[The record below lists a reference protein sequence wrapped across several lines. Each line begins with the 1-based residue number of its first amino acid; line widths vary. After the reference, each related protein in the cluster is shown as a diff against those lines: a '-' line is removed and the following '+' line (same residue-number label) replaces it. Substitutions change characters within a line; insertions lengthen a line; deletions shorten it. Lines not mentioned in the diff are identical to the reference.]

1 MLNAKSLGVEKQIP
15 LNHDMEYSPMEIEIN
30 EDTAFSS
37 TSGAG
42 LVQANKYHCSISGY
56 VICKEKSIQAYST
69 VLGQM
74 PVKPKIAN
82 AYIEASIASNKFL
95 LYINA
100 AGNLMSTTNLE
111 LSANQYMHL
120 VGDFPISTGG
130 GLLNRVISFLRSHRL
145 GVLGC

>member
-1 MLNAKSLGVEKQIP
+1 MLSAKSLGVEKQIP

-69 VLGQM
+69 VLGHM
-74 PVKPKIAN
+74 PIKPKIAN
-82 AYIEASIASNKFL
+82 AYIEASIGTNKFL

-100 AGNLMSTTNLE
+100 AGNIMSTTNLE
-111 LSANQYMHL
+111 LATNQYMHL

-130 GLLNRVISFLRSHRL
+130 GLLSRVIQRMRTL
-145 GVLGC
+145 GKKVCVC